1 MVDEP
6 DRRELPHG
14 RDAGPADEH
23 VYAVTGER
31 AEHRWH
37 QGLVVLEAAPVQDL
51 QREKGGAERAP
62 NSTVKPA
69 AMPVMVTIR
78 SPEASRWKR
87 LAAQEPTV
95 PVV

>member
-1 MVDEP
+1 M
-6 DRRELPHG
+6 
-14 RDAGPADEH
+14 
-23 VYAVTGER
+23 
-31 AEHRWH
+31 
-37 QGLVVLEAAPVQDL
+37 QDL

-95 PVV
+95 PVA